1 MLYRKTAFCSPL
13 ASKPCSE
20 AANTGYRFSSWA
32 DSDWILFELN
42 SKNQA
47 QLITYIYK
55 RLQYI

>member
-1 MLYRKTAFCSPL
+1 MLAYTLAF
-13 ASKPCSE
+13 KPCSE

-42 SKNQA
+42 SKNQV